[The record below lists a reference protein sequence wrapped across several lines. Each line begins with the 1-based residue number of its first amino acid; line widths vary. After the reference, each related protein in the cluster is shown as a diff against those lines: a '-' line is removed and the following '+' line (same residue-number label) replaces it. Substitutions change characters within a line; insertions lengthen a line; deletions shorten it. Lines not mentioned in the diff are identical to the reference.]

1 MNQNKISAQQTKF
14 KSYEFAGPSSRRG
27 WVWSRRR
34 VGGSSEENT
43 RQTLSQRF
51 TCGTTTMHRI
61 SFTLGLSGG
70 DTPYK
75 YPAICVLRS
84 DTVMN

>member
-1 MNQNKISAQQTKF
+1 M
-14 KSYEFAGPSSRRG
+14 RRY
-27 WVWSRRR
+27 RIAH
-34 VGGSSEENT
+34 
-43 RQTLSQRF
+43 
-51 TCGTTTMHRI
+51 TCGTMAMQRI

-70 DTPYK
+70 DTPYR